1 MAKKKTNSK
10 KSFSLN
16 QIMSVVAIVL
26 GVVALAMM
34 FVTTVN
40 VPATDLG
47 VLGTVEYEGYT
58 GLNVAFGYSENDV
71 AILSFSFMA
80 LLPYVMVL
88 AGIVLTALN
97 TFGKKSS
104 RLFDDIAG
112 GLLLVAGVMFFMMPN
127 FMVFADNIAAKVVA
141 ELDFKIVIGAIVA
154 AVSSLVAGVA
164 MFAKTFL
171 KK

>member
-16 QIMSVVAIVL
+16 QIMSIVAIVL

-34 FVTTVN
+34 FVVTVN

-58 GLNVAFGYSENDV
+58 GLNVAFGYSENEV

-97 TFGKKSS
+97 TFGKKSR
-104 RLFDDIAG
+104 RLFDDLAG
-112 GLLLVAGVMFFMMPN
+112 GLFLVAGVMFFMMPN
-127 FMVFADNIAAKVVA
+127 FMVFADNIVAKVAA
-141 ELDFKIVIGAIVA
+141 ELEYKAVIGAIVA
-154 AVSSLVAGVA
+154 GVGAVVSGVA
-164 MFAKTFL
+164 MFAKTLL

>member
-97 TFGKKSS
+97 TFGKKGSK
-104 RLFDDIAG
+104 LFDFVSIGAFIA
-112 GLLLVAGVMFFMMPN
+112 AGVLFFLMPS
-127 FMVFADNIAAKVVA
+127 FMVFADNLAGAILEAIEW
-141 ELDFKIVIGAIVA
+141 ELAIGAIVSA
-154 AVSSLVAGVA
+154 ICSVVAGVA
-164 MFAKTFL
+164 VLVKAL